1 MDRYRER
8 EQVGRANILAE
19 NQMNESEKKVG
30 RKKETH
36 II

>member
-8 EQVGRANILAE
+8 EQVGRANIAE